1 MASNQPLVS
10 GSVTLKTQTSNV
22 DRPKKRRV
30 RRARSAPLAHFVPTD
45 ANGDDDALL
54 RSESIFGRLNP
65 TLKKVALSLTV
76 IVYMGLGTI
85 CFYTIR
91 NQIKGKKT
99 NAILDALYFCVVT
112 MTTVGYGDLV
122 PNSNLAK
129 LLACAFVFTGMV
141 LIGLILAKA
150 ADYLVEKQE
159 KLLFR
164 ALHMYKI
171 DGEIEVLKEVEH
183 NRFYTTS
190 ILLVVF
196 VVTGTIFLYKVEKLD
211 LVDAFY
217 CVCSTI
223 TTLGYGDI
231 SFSSKGGRVFAVF
244 WILTVAF
251 ILCRAAEF
259 VLFKLKEMGKICKQD
274 ISVIMEEFEELDL
287 DQSGTLTV
295 SDIALA
301 QSVETRSS

>member
-10 GSVTLKTQTSNV
+10 GSATPKTQTSNV

-30 RRARSAPLAHFVPTD
+30 RRVRSAPLAHFVPTD

-65 TLKKVALSLTV
+65 TLKKVALSLKQPSKTTC
-76 IVYMGLGTI
+76 L
-85 CFYTIR
+85 CFCLHR
-91 NQIKGKKT
+91 NGS
-99 NAILDALYFCVVT
+99 A
-112 MTTVGYGDLV
+112 
-122 PNSNLAK
+122 
-129 LLACAFVFTGMV
+129 

-164 ALHMYKI
+164 ALHMYKK

-183 NRFYTTS
+183 NRVKYKFYTTS
-190 ILLVVF
+190 ILLVMF

-231 SFSSKGGRVFAVF
+231 SFSSKGENRQRALVKWVLSRRTTSLDLEAADLDNDGVVG
-244 WILTVAF
+244 
-251 ILCRAAEF
+251 AAEF
-259 VLFKLKEMGKICKQD
+259 VLFKLKEMGKICQQD